1 MWVGLGLLVAAEAR
15 AADTVVMLRSPGGA
29 SWRAVEER
37 TRDELRLMG
46 IRVVE
51 ARARTVDI
59 QRIIA
64 EQGAQAVIRSARGE
78 DGGSVEIWFGDGREP
93 QRVALHGGALVGG
106 EAATLAALR
115 TAEVVHAGI
124 VGAVPAVPEVAGVDG
139 RVAEVGLPAVE
150 VPVIDVTAV
159 PVVRPA
165 IVSSVEAPVPRA
177 PPRVLADEELLAAR
191 VPPPRSVPVATRR
204 VRSVA
209 VSVAGL
215 GGPGGVGGLAEL
227 ALAVGLRLTPRL
239 SLAPAVSAAVTPVAM
254 AGPTGSIR
262 VGWAAGQMLLGYAP
276 GRLGARVS
284 PRLGGGGGLAVVWA
298 QGRASS
304 PLQGGTD
311 VTPVGMVSGAAGL
324 AIRVHARLRLVVGA
338 GVSVLLPAVA
348 VRVSGEEVARLGPLV
363 VRGVLGL
370 EWGPRGGE

>member
-46 IRVVE
+46 IRVEE
-51 ARARTVDI
+51 ARAGIVDI
-59 QRIIA
+59 QRIFA

-124 VGAVPAVPEVAGVDG
+124 VGAATAVPEVAGVDG
-139 RVAEVGLPAVE
+139 MVTEVGLPAVE
-150 VPVIDVTAV
+150 VPVIEVPAV

-165 IVSSVEAPVPRA
+165 IVSSFEVVPRA
-177 PPRVLADEELLAAR
+177 PRGALADEEVLAAR
-191 VPPPRSVPVATRR
+191 VPPPRSVPVVTRR
-204 VRSVA
+204 LRSVA

-215 GGPGGVGGLAEL
+215 GGPGGVGGMAEL

-262 VGWAAGQMLLGYAP
+262 VGWIAGQVLLGVAP
-276 GRLGARVS
+276 GRLVARVS
-284 PRLGGGGGLAVVWA
+284 PQLGLGGGLALAWA

-311 VTPVGMVSGAAGL
+311 ITPIGMVSGAAGL
-324 AIRVHARLRLVVGA
+324 AIRVRARLRLVVGA

-363 VRGVLGL
+363 IRGLLGL
-370 EWGPRGGE
+370 EWGARGGE